1 MNIAILSRGPG
12 LYSTSRLR
20 QACEESG
27 HNVRVIDHLRCF
39 VDITSDNPSVHYLK
53 EEFRAQD
60 FDAVIPRI
68 GASVTFCGCAMVRQF
83 EMMGVYSL
91 IESVVITRARDK
103 LRSL

>member
-1 MNIAILSRGPG
+1 MKIAILSRGPG

-53 EEFRAQD
+53 EEFRAKD
-60 FDAVIPRI
+60 FDAVIPRTGDLLWLCH
-68 GASVTFCGCAMVRQF
+68 GAAVRND
-83 EMMGVYSL
+83 GRVL
-91 IESVVITRARDK
+91 A
-103 LRSL
+103 